1 MHTCLA
7 IRNSDVQN
15 EEANCLRRPGRMSHY
30 LNSVDTC
37 FVPSSSGQDTKK
49 VLLRGQ
55 QQAIL
60 KKVSTPVLD
69 GTCCLLAKPPSAL
82 S

>member
-1 MHTCLA
+1 MHICLA
-7 IRNSDVQN
+7 IRNKNVQN
-15 EEANCLRRPGRMSHY
+15 EEANDLRRPGRMSHY
-30 LNSVDTC
+30 LRSVDTC
-37 FVPSSSGQDTKK
+37 FFPPSSGQDTKK

-55 QQAIL
+55 QQATL
-60 KKVSTPVLD
+60 RKVSTPVLD